1 MTDYLLDA
9 NVVSEVVKPRPEPR
23 VLSFLATETDL
34 WLSAIALHEVEFGI
48 QKLDPGRRRDQMRSG
63 IEAYLTRYVHR
74 FLPVDSA
81 EATVAATMR
90 AEARRRGRTLSVTDA
105 LIAATARVHGLTV
118 ATRNVKDFQGVDVDL
133 LNPWDAR

>member
-34 WLSAIALHEVEFGI
+34 WLSAVVLHEVQFGI

-63 IEAYLTRYVHR
+63 IEAYLPRYVHR
-74 FLPVDSA
+74 FLRVDSV

-90 AEARRRGRTLSVTDA
+90 AEALRRGRTLSVTDA